1 MADAV
6 ANYLNLPNTY
16 NCIHNTISKKILHGR
31 IFSLSK
37 LKNIILYKI
46 FARFVYRNSNVI
58 CVSDGTRH
66 DFKNLGYKENSCRTI
81 YNPFN
86 FSNIRSRSLEY
97 QVEEKNYII
106 HVGRFD
112 IQKRHDILLKAY
124 KKSKIS
130 ENLMLIGDYN
140 NPLGKKT
147 LDMIIRMDLE
157 KRVILKGTF
166 RESLSLHWGCQSSYL
181 KF

>member
-1 MADAV
+1 MI
-6 ANYLNLPNTY
+6 L
-16 NCIHNTISKKILHGR
+16 KIWA
-31 IFSLSK
+31 I
-37 LKNIILYKI
+37 
-46 FARFVYRNSNVI
+46 
-58 CVSDGTRH
+58 
-66 DFKNLGYKENSCRTI
+66 KENSCRTI

-157 KRVILKGTF
+157 KRVILKGTLENPYPYIGGAKALILSSDYEGLSTVIIEALIL
-166 RESLSLHWGCQSSYL
+166 ESQ
-181 KF
+181 